1 MQTLDI
7 ISVNLWQILISLA
20 NLLIIFLILK
30 KFLYK
35 PVKKVMEERRQA
47 IDSDYS
53 EAAEAKRQA
62 LSDKKAY
69 EEKLSGA
76 NGEAERIIRSAVEAA
91 SFREKEMMDE
101 ARAKADGILRKAEA
115 DVVLERKK
123 AEADIRREIVEVST
137 LVSEKML
144 RREMSADDH
153 KRLVDSFIDSIGDG
167 DEAE

>member
-101 ARAKADGILRKAEA
+101 ARAKADGILR
-115 DVVLERKK
+115 
-123 AEADIRREIVEVST
+123 DIRREIVEVST